1 MKKNF
6 NVPFR
11 NWKGEVIVSPVKN
24 ENGEEIYKPQIIGDT
39 VGKLL
44 FEVIDS
50 QSMQLS
56 GEEKLRAYRVAFKI
70 GKDAENVDLEAEDII
85 LIKKILC
92 PIMAVGGYGQI
103 VDLLEG

>member
-24 ENGEEIYKPQIIGDT
+24 ENGEEIYKPQIMGDI
-39 VGKLL
+39 VGKVL

-56 GEEKLRAYRVAFKI
+56 GEEKLRAYRVACKI
-70 GKDAENVDLEAEDII
+70 GKDSENVYLEAEDII

-92 PIMAVGGYGQI
+92 PVMAVGGYGQI